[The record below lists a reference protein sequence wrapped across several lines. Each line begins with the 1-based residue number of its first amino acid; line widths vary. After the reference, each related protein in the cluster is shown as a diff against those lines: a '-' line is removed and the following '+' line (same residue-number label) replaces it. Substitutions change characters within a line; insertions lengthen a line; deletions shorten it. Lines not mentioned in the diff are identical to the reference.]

1 MCRPSLLPEHVEF
14 LTSKESLK
22 RDAHLSLMQRVKKF
36 NTTFDNFEMTYY
48 RIRKLFK
55 EQEIRQKVLHVKPM
69 LSDKQKQAREI
80 QKEAAFKAMLNHI
93 SKGDKVIFA
102 DEAAFTAG

>member
-1 MCRPSLLPEHVEF
+1 
-14 LTSKESLK
+14 
-22 RDAHLSLMQRVKKF
+22 MQRVKKF